1 LISRITGHM
10 RHKKICFLTFLFAIS
25 PSAIGANPRQAE
37 AGTQNRGPG
46 NSVSEEIPDGAN
58 RSSIYRLDHLEGH
71 LASWT
76 AEDGKLHIL
85 YHGQYLT
92 TITDTE
98 TVIETYRS
106 GIPSSEQITGTDTAG
121 RILEENFSVE
131 NGTAAWNNSFEHG
144 QAAFHDDAFYLP
156 MNLNVEHQALL
167 ARALLKNKNALSL
180 LPGGRSEISQVSQL
194 VVEVPGKSQKVFLYS
209 IAGTDLLPRYIWLDQ
224 QGNFFAGS
232 RAIRDGWEP
241 VLRRLLAVEDRVRNE
256 HSAQVAMKLGRRPSR
271 KVVFYNANLFDA
283 ETATSRPHQ
292 NVTISGNHIESVMP
306 TIPNEQPRNVEVI
319 DATGKTLLPGLWDMH
334 QHVGER
340 EGILDLA
347 SGATTVRDLG
357 DGLDTLL
364 SMRKRIDEGLQI
376 GPRIV
381 LAGMIDAPN
390 PAQGPTDVLVTT
402 GEEARAGVDRYA
414 DLGYVQIKIYNA
426 IKPAWVPVII
436 AEARKRG
443 MRVSGHIPH
452 DMDATE
458 CVKLGYDEIQHFS
471 FIMVNF
477 QPDAKTVSAS
487 GMKRI
492 LADYAA
498 TEKLDLDSKEVQD
511 FTELLKEHHVAL
523 DPTLNLTE
531 GIMLPSPS
539 GLSPMYQ
546 AFADRLP
553 PQNRRRISVGLR
565 GGLAVEP
572 ELAERLQRAFPV
584 VLKLVNKFYRAG
596 IPIEAG
602 TDNFAG
608 FALDR
613 ELELDVQAGIPAPQT
628 LQLATFGAAR
638 IMHMDDR
645 LGSLAPGKLA
655 DLVLV
660 DGDPTRNI
668 SDIRNVELTMKD
680 GLVYRPAELFS
691 ELGISPN

>member
-1 LISRITGHM
+1 MKHM
-10 RHKKICFLTFLFAIS
+10 RHNKIAIFISVFVMLASATGAS
-25 PSAIGANPRQAE
+25 PAQVA
-37 AGTQNRGPG
+37 AGTQDKNTEI
-46 NSVSEEIPDGAN
+46 STSEKVPDGAN

-76 AEDGKLHIL
+76 AEDGKLHIV
-85 YHGQYLT
+85 YHAQYLT
-92 TITDTE
+92 SVTDTG
-98 TVIETYRS
+98 TVIETDRS
-106 GIPSSEQITGTDTAG
+106 GIPTSEQITGTDSAG
-121 RILEENFSVE
+121 RMLEENFSVK
-131 NGTAAWNNSFEHG
+131 NGNATWNNSFEHG
-144 QAAFHDDAFYLP
+144 QTAFHDDAFYLP
-156 MNLNVEHQALL
+156 MNLNAEHQALL
-167 ARALLKNKNALSL
+167 ARALLKNKNGVNL
-180 LPGGRSEISQVSQL
+180 LPAGRAAISQVSQL
-194 VVEVPGKSQKVFLYS
+194 AVEVAGKSQTVILYS
-209 IAGTDLLPRYIWLDQ
+209 ISGTDLLPQYIWLDQ
-224 QGNFFAGS
+224 RGDFFADS

-241 VLRRLLAVEDRVRNE
+241 VSSQLLAAENRVRNE
-256 HSAQVAMKLGRRPSR
+256 HSAQIAMKLGRRPSK

-283 ETATSRPHQ
+283 DTASIRPHQ

-306 TIPNEQPRNVEVI
+306 TIPNEQPRNVEII

-357 DGLDTLL
+357 NGLDTLL

-390 PAQGPTDVLVTT
+390 PAQGSTDVLVTT
-402 GEEARAGVDRYA
+402 AEEARAGVDRYA
-414 DLGYVQIKIYNA
+414 DLGYIQIKIYNA
-426 IKPAWVPVII
+426 IKPAWVPGII
-436 AEARKRG
+436 AEAHKRG

-452 DMDATE
+452 DMNATE
-458 CVKLGYDEIQHFS
+458 CVELGYDEIQHIS
-471 FIMVNF
+471 FVMVNF

-487 GMKRI
+487 GMKRF

-498 TEKLDLDSKEVQD
+498 TERLDLDSKEVQD
-511 FTELLKEHHVAL
+511 FTILLKEHHVAL
-523 DPTLNLTE
+523 DPTLNAME

-546 AFADRLP
+546 AFANRLP
-553 PQNRRRISVGLR
+553 PQTRRRIAVSL
-565 GGLAVEP
+565 GGSLAVEP
-572 ELAERLQRAFPV
+572 ELAERLRRAFTV
-584 VLKLVNKFYRAG
+584 VLKLLNKFYQAG

-628 LQLATFGAAR
+628 LQLATLGAAR

-668 SDIRNVELTMKD
+668 SDIRNVEFTMKD